1 MNKHEDNESFFFF
14 ATSNNKNMEKTLFH
28 NGKEK
33 GKI

>member
-1 MNKHEDNESFFFF
+1 MNKHEDNESFFF
-14 ATSNNKNMEKTLFH
+14 ATSNSKNMEKTLFH